1 MEAGF
6 LWSEWWKRERRH
18 QDRSHSR
25 FINQTWKWHPI
36 TSAIPDLSEESQY
49 VQPTLKGWGL
59 HRGMKTKM
67 QGSLGALFQAVYHTL
82 LDHFR
87 LFRRNLA
94 KAQEERKLEI
104 LLATVLATNH
114 QAKTKNREGSQSI
127 CWLSVHSNATF
138 SKKLL
143 HHHVTVVPP
152 PMPCYII
159 TLFDFHHYMTYSHLF
174 AYWLCFS

>member
-6 LWSEWWKRERRH
+6 LWTEWWKRERRH

-87 LFRRNLA
+87 LFRRSLA

-127 CWLSVHSNATF
+127 YWLSVHSNATF
-138 SKKLL
+138 SKKVL

-152 PMPCYII
+152 PMPCYTI